1 MKILAVGDVVG
12 ADAVRFL
19 KENLR
24 KTIKN
29 LGVDLTV
36 VNGENAADI
45 KGISRADVA
54 DLFKAGADVITT
66 GNHAFGQRDCYSTLD
81 DEKYLLRPDNFPGGA
96 PGHGSVIIN
105 AAGQRVLV
113 MNLQGNVSMH
123 VALSS
128 PFAAAD
134 AILKRESGKY
144 DVAVLDF
151 HAEAT
156 SEKQA
161 MGRYLDGRVDAIF
174 GTHTHVQTNDARI
187 LNGGTGFITDIGM
200 CGPVDSII
208 GVKSE
213 LVINKFRTMLPTR
226 FEVAEGPISVNG
238 AVFEVNLDKKAC
250 QKVLKY
256 VKN

>member
-1 MKILAVGDVVG
+1 MRILAVGDVVG

-24 KTIKN
+24 KMIKN

-36 VNGENAADI
+36 VNGENAADV

-54 DLFKAGADVITT
+54 ALFEAGADVITT
-66 GNHAFGQRDCYSTLD
+66 GNHAFGQRDCYDALD

-113 MNLQGNVSMH
+113 MNLQGNMLMRVSL
-123 VALSS
+123 AS
-128 PFAAAD
+128 PFTAAD
-134 AILKRESGKY
+134 AILRRESGKY

-174 GTHTHVQTNDARI
+174 GTHTHVATADERV
-187 LNGGTGFITDIGM
+187 LPKGSGYITDVGM
-200 CGPVDSII
+200 TGVEDGILGAAAEPVMSQFLTAMPARFYAARGKVRANAVIFDIEK
-208 GVKSE
+208 GKGCVKVE
-213 LVINKFRTMLPTR
+213 RINF
-226 FEVAEGPISVNG
+226 
-238 AVFEVNLDKKAC
+238 
-250 QKVLKY
+250 
-256 VKN
+256 